1 MTNAENGL
9 PPGEKL
15 AAFVDG
21 ELEPDDRLAVERWLV
36 DHPEARTD
44 VAGQRRLARAWEAT
58 RPAEPDENVW
68 LAALAGIQD
77 RIQTERQFL
86 PRRRLPLWWLAGLAA
101 AIVAGIALFLANR
114 EPQPESATP
123 DVPFQMASA
132 DDVEITSFADAD
144 SDDVLLVGFAPVR
157 EPMLLADHGEIEL
170 DEMTPE
176 PGMNPRFDQQQG
188 MPPMIVPDAE
198 VKQP

>member
-9 PPGEKL
+9 PLPEKL
-15 AAFVDG
+15 AAYVDG
-21 ELEPDDRLAVERWLV
+21 ELEPRERLAVERWIA
-36 DHPEARTD
+36 DHPEARAD
-44 VAGQRRLARAWEAT
+44 VAGQRRLDRAWEAT
-58 RPAEPDENVW
+58 RPAEPDENAW
-68 LAALAGIQD
+68 FAALAVIQD

-86 PRRRLPLWWLAGLAA
+86 PRRRLPLRWLVGLAA

-114 EPQPESATP
+114 EPRPESATP